1 MFKGKKKY
9 FFIFLTI
16 ILLTSFFFLLK
27 KNYELKNLNIQIELR
42 KELKEKKRQH
52 NIKKYENKINDLN
65 NGILKT
71 KNFEL
76 NFNTIDIPLYNEK
89 NPFGY
94 LDFYK
99 EKLIFMYANGRI
111 IFIENYSSSPTIREI
126 KTNFQEFNYTVEGR
140 NSYFNSPIRDILV
153 SNDYLYVVYFNKFDV
168 SIGPKKH
175 MIVTKQNSHIVR
187 GKLDENLGSI
197 KFEKF
202 FYPNEYIEHYGGQGH
217 AGGRLVEYKDDY
229 FLMAHPDYYITGDAR
244 EIYKIQDP
252 NSNFGKLLKI
262 NMKGESS
269 LFSIGHR
276 NTQGLFYD
284 KKNDQVFSTEHG
296 PTGGDEINLVIEGGN
311 YGWPTT
317 SIGVEIGITKFTDH
331 EKQGFIAPIYTWKT
345 NPGASQI
352 IRLDE
357 SFLKEWSEDLLF
369 ASLTGSMV
377 DKSFYPGHSIYRFKM
392 VGKNQASIEEVI
404 FVNSRIRDLIY
415 DKKKEIIIL
424 ALENQKKIGLIS
436 KNK

>member
-1 MFKGKKKY
+1 M
-9 FFIFLTI
+9 
-16 ILLTSFFFLLK
+16 
-27 KNYELKNLNIQIELR
+27 LR
-42 KELKEKKRQH
+42 SLEA
-52 NIKKYENKINDLN
+52 NLN

-202 FYPNEYIEHYGGQGH
+202 FYPNEYIEHYG
-217 AGGRLVEYKDDY
+217 
-229 FLMAHPDYYITGDAR
+229 AR
-244 EIYKIQDP
+244 TCWRK
-252 NSNFGKLLKI
+252 
-262 NMKGESS
+262 
-269 LFSIGHR
+269 
-276 NTQGLFYD
+276 TC
-284 KKNDQVFSTEHG
+284 
-296 PTGGDEINLVIEGGN
+296 
-311 YGWPTT
+311 
-317 SIGVEIGITKFTDH
+317 GI
-331 EKQGFIAPIYTWKT
+331 
-345 NPGASQI
+345 
-352 IRLDE
+352 
-357 SFLKEWSEDLLF
+357 
-369 ASLTGSMV
+369 
-377 DKSFYPGHSIYRFKM
+377 
-392 VGKNQASIEEVI
+392 
-404 FVNSRIRDLIY
+404 
-415 DKKKEIIIL
+415 
-424 ALENQKKIGLIS
+424 
-436 KNK
+436 